1 MAASAQSSVTLFGR
15 AVGFAHA
22 RTQLAADE
30 QQPRVPRPV
39 FHGFDIQDTPRWA
52 VTAAAFYIHVSE
64 GAVHASYDAGSH
76 ALPYALG
83 TTYNLDAHTFLY
95 GTVAYVNNS
104 RNGTFPVFATPRD
117 PSSATSPVAG
127 ESQTGV
133 YVGMMNT
140 F

>member
-1 MAASAQSSVTLFGR
+1 VSSASLVCGRNWQQTSNSVEL
-15 AVGFAHA
+15 HS
-22 RTQLAADE
+22 
-30 QQPRVPRPV
+30 PV
-39 FHGFDIQDTPRWA
+39 FHGFDIQATPRR

-64 GAVHASYDAGSH
+64 GAGHASYDAGSH

-117 PSSATSPVAG
+117 SSSARSPVAG
-127 ESQTGV
+127 ECKPACTSG
-133 YVGMMNT
+133 
-140 F
+140 